1 MKYIKKH
8 ESFFLSPLDLKEIMR
23 IEYLS
28 ICNNTDPISKYE
40 VSKVKNLI
48 VNNYLEYKFSPYYS
62 LKVKLELNKL
72 FIRLK
77 EEVLTYPKKYSVAF
91 ETKLIRKET
100 VSISII
106 KKDDYYYICDNNKF
120 YKCDQLR
127 ELLIYLK
134 ELMNKNTYII
144 KKPT

>member
-23 IEYLS
+23 TEYLS
-28 ICNNTDPISKYE
+28 ICNNTDPIFKYE

-48 VNNYLEYKFSPYYS
+48 VSNYLEYKFSPYYS

-77 EEVLTYPKKYSVAF
+77 EEVKKYPVAY

-106 KKDDYYYICDNNKF
+106 KKDDYYYIYNNNKF

-134 ELMNKNTYII
+134 ELMDQNTKII